1 MERGRPRPPPP
12 LAARTLGE
20 AMSTEATAQN
30 LRYPIGQFDRSAI
43 DPARRAEYTKT
54 INELPS
60 MIASSVSGLDDK
72 QLDTPYRP
80 GGWTVRQTVHHV
92 ADSHSNSLIRFKL
105 ALTED
110 EAPTIKP
117 YYEDRWA
124 ELGDSKLPVAVSLK
138 LIDTLHARWVA
149 LLESMTDADFAKT
162 FIHPETG
169 EWTLDGALALYA
181 WHSRHHTAH
190 ITRLRER
197 EGW

>member
-1 MERGRPRPPPP
+1 
-12 LAARTLGE
+12 
-20 AMSTEATAQN
+20 MSTAETQAEN
-30 LRYPIGQFDRSAI
+30 LSYPIGKFDKSTI
-43 DPARRAEYTKT
+43 DPGRRAEYTKT

-60 MIASSVSGLDDK
+60 MIASAVSGLDEK

-80 GGWTVRQTVHHV
+80 GGWTVRQTVHHI
-92 ADSHSNSLIRFKL
+92 ADSHANSIIRFKL

-117 YYEDRWA
+117 YFEDRWA
-124 ELGDSKLPVAVSLK
+124 ELGDSKLPIDVSLK
-138 LIDTLHARWVA
+138 MIDSLHARWVA
-149 LLESMTDADFAKT
+149 LLESMTDADFNRK

-181 WHSRHHTAH
+181 WHSKHHTAH